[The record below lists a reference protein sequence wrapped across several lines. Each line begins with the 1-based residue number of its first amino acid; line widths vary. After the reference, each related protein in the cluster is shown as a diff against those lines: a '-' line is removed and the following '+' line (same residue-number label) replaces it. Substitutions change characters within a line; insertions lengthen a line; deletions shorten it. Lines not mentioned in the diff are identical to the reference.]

1 VVRDDGDVLLELDG
15 VGEVVCFFVVGVG
28 VDFFGVG
35 VGDGFFGV
43 GVGVGFFV
51 VGVGVGF
58 FGVGVGVGFFAV
70 AASLLSPNT
79 PGIRAPRRT
88 KNSLRE
94 ICDMLLI
101 L

>member
-1 VVRDDGDVLLELDG
+1 VVRDDGVVLLELDG

-28 VDFFGVG
+28 VDFFDVGVG
-35 VGDGFFGV
+35 VGFFGV
-43 GVGVGFFV
+43 GVGVGFF
-51 VGVGVGF
+51 GVGL
-58 FGVGVGVGFFAV
+58 GVGFFAV

>member
-28 VDFFGVG
+28 VDFFDVGVG
-35 VGDGFFGV
+35 VGFFGV
-43 GVGVGFFV
+43 GVGVGFF
-51 VGVGVGF
+51 GVGL
-58 FGVGVGVGFFAV
+58 GVGFFAV

>member
-1 VVRDDGDVLLELDG
+1 MVRDDGDVLLELDG

-28 VDFFGVG
+28 VDFFGVEVG
-35 VGDGFFGV
+35 VGFFGV
-43 GVGVGFFV
+43 GVGVGFF
-51 VGVGVGF
+51 GVGL
-58 FGVGVGVGFFAV
+58 GVGFFAV

>member
-1 VVRDDGDVLLELDG
+1 MVRDDGDVLLELDG

-35 VGDGFFGV
+35 VG
-43 GVGVGFFV
+43 
-51 VGVGVGF
+51 VGF
-58 FGVGVGVGFFAV
+58 FGVGLGVGFFAV
-70 AASLLSPNT
+70 ATSLLSPNT

>member
-1 VVRDDGDVLLELDG
+1 MGRDDGDVLLELDG
-15 VGEVVCFFVVGVG
+15 VGEVVFFFGVGVG
-28 VDFFGVG
+28 VDFFGV
-35 VGDGFFGV
+35 GFFGV
-43 GVGVGFFV
+43 GVGVGFF
-51 VGVGVGF
+51 GVGL
-58 FGVGVGVGFFAV
+58 GVGFFAV

>member
-1 VVRDDGDVLLELDG
+1 MVRDDGDVLLELDG

-35 VGDGFFGV
+35 FFGV
-43 GVGVGFFV
+43 GVGVGFF
-51 VGVGVGF
+51 GVGL
-58 FGVGVGVGFFAV
+58 GVGFFAV

>member
-1 VVRDDGDVLLELDG
+1 MVRDDGDVLLELDG

-28 VDFFGVG
+28 VDFFGVEVG
-35 VGDGFFGV
+35 VGFFGV
-43 GVGVGFFV
+43 GVGVGFF
-51 VGVGVGF
+51 GVGL
-58 FGVGVGVGFFAV
+58 GVGFFAV

-88 KNSLRE
+88 KNSLHE

>member
-28 VDFFGVG
+28 VDFFGVE
-35 VGDGFFGV
+35 
-43 GVGVGFFV
+43 
-51 VGVGVGF
+51 VGVGF
-58 FGVGVGVGFFAV
+58 FGVGVGVGFFGVGLGVGFFAV
-70 AASLLSPNT
+70 AASLLCPNT
-79 PGIRAPRRT
+79 PGTRAPSKT